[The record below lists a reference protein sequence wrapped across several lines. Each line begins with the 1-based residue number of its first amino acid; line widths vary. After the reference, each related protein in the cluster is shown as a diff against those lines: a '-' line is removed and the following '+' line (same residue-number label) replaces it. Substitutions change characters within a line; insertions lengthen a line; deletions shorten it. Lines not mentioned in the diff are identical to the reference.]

1 VTFKKAIATAT
12 ETLISGATLDEL
24 KAAVDDLR
32 ALSPGSAL
40 ADLVRAK
47 INQIATEDD
56 DERNVAAGSDGSAIA
71 DEQLHETCDRQEE

>member
-1 VTFKKAIATAT
+1 V
-12 ETLISGATLDEL
+12 G
-24 KAAVDDLR
+24 
-32 ALSPGSAL
+32 
-40 ADLVRAK
+40 LVQAK